1 MVSREVV
8 VGSRYSM
15 ASSSLARE
23 LASALRVSFIRWLS
37 KYALALSRL
46 VSALSTAASDAS
58 FEAASA
64 VALMASRRCCVW
76 FM

>member
-1 MVSREVV
+1 
-8 VGSRYSM
+8 M

-46 VSALSTAASDAS
+46 VSALSRAAREAV
-58 FEAASA
+58 FEIDSA
-64 VALMASRRCCVW
+64 FSRIVASRVSVW